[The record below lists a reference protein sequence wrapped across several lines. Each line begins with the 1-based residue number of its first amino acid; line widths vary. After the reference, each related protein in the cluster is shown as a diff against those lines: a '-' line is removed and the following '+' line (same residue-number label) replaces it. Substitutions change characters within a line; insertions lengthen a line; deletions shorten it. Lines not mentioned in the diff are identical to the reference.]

1 MTTLPRTNLGGMTAV
16 AATMAALPAVA
27 GNITVLNVAD
37 SQGYQFTK
45 LDGPTPNGGGTT
57 MNEISTNGFQVQP
70 EFRDEQR
77 RQGYGD
83 RRSDDSDGSGR
94 TRVGGCKRP
103 TGWPRR
109 PAVQDEASLTHH
121 EAWLA
126 EV

>member
-1 MTTLPRTNLGGMTAV
+1 MTTLRHKLGGMTAV

-83 RRSDDSDGSGR
+83 CRSDDPDGSGR
-94 TRVGGCKRP
+94 TRVGACKAQLVGHGGQRSR
-103 TGWPRR
+103 TKLR
-109 PAVQDEASLTHH
+109 
-121 EAWLA
+121 
-126 EV
+126 